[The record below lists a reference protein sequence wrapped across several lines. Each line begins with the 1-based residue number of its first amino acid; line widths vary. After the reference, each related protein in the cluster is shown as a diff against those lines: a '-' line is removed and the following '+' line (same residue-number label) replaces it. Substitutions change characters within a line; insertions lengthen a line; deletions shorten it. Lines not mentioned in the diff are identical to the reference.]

1 MLLNGKQKVINA
13 FKNEIIPMGKHTQ
26 GKERPSI
33 FADAVRVSK
42 ASDHK
47 QLKILTPKQLI
58 QRLLIVLA
66 QVKPGNTCEKL
77 LNEISQILYSLDQA
91 KEITKKYTKV

>member
-1 MLLNGKQKVINA
+1 MLLNGKQKVIDA
-13 FKNEIIPMGKHTQ
+13 FKNEIIPKGKHTQ

-33 FADAVRVSK
+33 LADAVRVSK

-66 QVKPGNTCEKL
+66 QVKPGNT
-77 LNEISQILYSLDQA
+77 
-91 KEITKKYTKV
+91 

>member
-1 MLLNGKQKVINA
+1 MLFNGKQKVINA
-13 FKNEIIPMGKHTQ
+13 LKNEIIAMGKHTK

-33 FADAVRVSK
+33 LAHAARVSK
-42 ASDHK
+42 ASDRK
-47 QLKILTPKQLI
+47 QLKILTPIQLI

>member
-13 FKNEIIPMGKHTQ
+13 FKNEIIPKGKHTQ

-42 ASDHK
+42 TSDHK

>member
-1 MLLNGKQKVINA
+1 MLLNGKQKVINI
-13 FKNEIIPMGKHTQ
+13 FKNEIIPKGKHTQ